1 MAQLGC
7 DLCEDEPA
15 IMLQTSIEDGQV
27 IAVGGACLFSFYL
40 GAARAIAAAMPD
52 ELKGEYLADVE
63 QLAVLFAGPA
73 AAAMPAGARG
83 RRAQRAKESPPAGDG
98 EPGPPAGGA
107 SPGEP
112 DGEPGGGP

>member
-40 GAARAIAAAMPD
+40 GAARGIAAAMPD
-52 ELKGEYLADVE
+52 ELKGEYLADIE
-63 QLAVLFAGPA
+63 PLAAEFGIGVAPVPA
-73 AAAMPAGARG
+73 AGAKARG
-83 RRAQRAKESPPAGDG
+83 KRAGKESPPAGDG

-112 DGEPGGGP
+112 DGEPGGGA